1 MSIPLNALYIIPLV
15 MVLVAT
21 ILLFKPVKTKD
32 VEDTGMM
39 VAMFMGVCGIAT
51 LLCLAIFAFG
61 MVCKV
66 FC

>member
-1 MSIPLNALYIIPLV
+1 MSISLDALYIIPLI
-15 MVLVAT
+15 MVLVAI
-21 ILLFKPVKTKD
+21 ILLFKPVKTRD
-32 VEDTGMM
+32 VEDTGMII
-39 VAMFMGVCGIAT
+39 AMFMGVCGIAI

>member
-15 MVLVAT
+15 MVLVAI

-39 VAMFMGVCGIAT
+39 VTMFMGVCGAAV
-51 LLCLAIFAFG
+51 LLCLAIFAFD
-61 MVCKV
+61 MICKV
-66 FC
+66 L